1 MYPRTA
7 MGKEAG
13 AQKQEITFFAMF
25 KACSNKKTPAEIL
38 SRCFIFLPV

>member
-1 MYPRTA
+1 

-25 KACSNKKTPAEIL
+25 KACSNKKTQQYEH
-38 SRCFIFLPV
+38 V